1 MVRPQEA
8 HLAGIDAQ
16 LHEAES
22 TREPLELIFAVRGT
36 ICRAAGKHNG
46 RWRLRTRR
54 GHVVTFRPEFVVAVG
69 RSAGLIPS
77 PGLPVSDRQPAEQ
90 QLAEPSDQR
99 HR

>member
-46 RWRLRTRR
+46 RWRVRTHR

-69 RSAGLIPS
+69 RSAGLIPPS
-77 PGLPVSDRQPAEQ
+77 VPVPHRQPAEQ
-90 QLAEPSDQR
+90 QPAEPSDLR